1 MDLRKIRKLIEIF
14 NASKLSEIEIRE
26 GEESIRLTRTPVIVA
41 DHQLSHTATPAIE
54 SSVHL
59 EDIQE
64 DDDEMDD
71 TFPVLSPMIPSDRVF
86 EMDDTF
92 PVLSPMVGT
101 FFSSASPDVDPFV
114 KVGDQVELGQPLC
127 IIEAMKLFNS
137 IEADRSGAIV
147 KVFKENGDP
156 VEFGEPL
163 FLLSE

>member
-71 TFPVLSPMIPSDRVF
+71 TFPVLSPM
-86 EMDDTF
+86 
-92 PVLSPMVGT
+92 VGT
-101 FFSSASPDVDPFV
+101 FFSSSSPDADPFV
-114 KVGDQVELGQPLC
+114 NVGDQVELGQPLC

-137 IEADRSGAIV
+137 IEADRSGSIV

>member
-71 TFPVLSPMIPSDRVF
+71 TFPVLSPM
-86 EMDDTF
+86 
-92 PVLSPMVGT
+92 VGT
-101 FFSSASPDVDPFV
+101 FFSSASPDADPFV

-137 IEADRSGAIV
+137 IEADRSGTIV
-147 KVFKENGDP
+147 KVLKENGDP

>member
-64 DDDEMDD
+64 DDD
-71 TFPVLSPMIPSDRVF
+71 

>member
-71 TFPVLSPMIPSDRVF
+71 TFPVLSPM
-86 EMDDTF
+86 
-92 PVLSPMVGT
+92 VGT
-101 FFSSASPDVDPFV
+101 FFSSASPDADPFV

-137 IEADRSGAIV
+137 IEADRSGTIV

>member
-1 MDLRKIRKLIEIF
+1 M
-14 NASKLSEIEIRE
+14 
-26 GEESIRLTRTPVIVA
+26 
-41 DHQLSHTATPAIE
+41 
-54 SSVHL
+54 HL

-64 DDDEMDD
+64 DDD
-71 TFPVLSPMIPSDRVF
+71 

-101 FFSSASPDVDPFV
+101 FFSSASPDADPFV

-137 IEADRSGAIV
+137 IEADRSGTIV

-156 VEFGEPL
+156 AEFGEPL

>member
-26 GEESIRLTRTPVIVA
+26 GDESIRLTRTPVIVA
-41 DHQLSHTATPAIE
+41 DHQLSHTATPAIK
-54 SSVHL
+54 SSLHL
-59 EDIQE
+59 EDIRE
-64 DDDEMDD
+64 DDDE
-71 TFPVLSPMIPSDRVF
+71 I
-86 EMDDTF
+86 DDTF

-101 FFSSASPDVDPFV
+101 FFSSAAPDADPFV

-137 IEADRSGAIV
+137 IEADRSGTIV
-147 KVFKENGDP
+147 KVLKENGEP
-156 VEFGEPL
+156 VEYGEPL

>member
-71 TFPVLSPMIPSDRVF
+71 TFPVLSPM
-86 EMDDTF
+86 
-92 PVLSPMVGT
+92 VGT
-101 FFSSASPDVDPFV
+101 FFSSASPDADPFV

-137 IEADRSGAIV
+137 IEADRSGTIV

-163 FLLSE
+163 FLLNE

>member
-26 GEESIRLTRTPVIVA
+26 GDESIRLTRTPVIVA
-41 DHQLSHTATPAIE
+41 DHQLSHTATPAIK
-54 SSVHL
+54 SSLHL
-59 EDIQE
+59 EDIRE
-64 DDDEMDD
+64 DDDE
-71 TFPVLSPMIPSDRVF
+71 I
-86 EMDDTF
+86 DDTF

-101 FFSSASPDVDPFV
+101 FFSSAAPDADPFV

-137 IEADRSGAIV
+137 IEADRSGTIV
-147 KVFKENGDP
+147 KVLKENGDP
-156 VEFGEPL
+156 VEYGEPL

>member
-71 TFPVLSPMIPSDRVF
+71 TFPVLSPM
-86 EMDDTF
+86 
-92 PVLSPMVGT
+92 VGT
-101 FFSSASPDVDPFV
+101 FFSSASPDADPFV

-137 IEADRSGAIV
+137 IEADRSGTIV

-156 VEFGEPL
+156 AEFGEPL

>member
-64 DDDEMDD
+64 DDDEMDG
-71 TFPVLSPMIPSDRVF
+71 
-86 EMDDTF
+86 TF

-101 FFSSASPDVDPFV
+101 FFSSASPDADPFV

-137 IEADRSGAIV
+137 IEADRSGTIV
-147 KVFKENGDP
+147 KVLKENRDP

>member
-71 TFPVLSPMIPSDRVF
+71 TFPVLSPM
-86 EMDDTF
+86 
-92 PVLSPMVGT
+92 VGT
-101 FFSSASPDVDPFV
+101 FFSSASPDTDPFV

-127 IIEAMKLFNS
+127 LIEAMKLFNS
-137 IEADRSGAIV
+137 IEADRSGTIV

>member
-26 GEESIRLTRTPVIVA
+26 GDESIRLTRTPVNVA
-41 DHQLSHTATPAIE
+41 DHQLSHTATPAIK
-54 SSVHL
+54 SSLHL
-59 EDIQE
+59 EDIRE
-64 DDDEMDD
+64 DDDE
-71 TFPVLSPMIPSDRVF
+71 I
-86 EMDDTF
+86 DDTF

-101 FFSSASPDVDPFV
+101 FFSSAAPDADPFV

-137 IEADRSGAIV
+137 IEADRSGTIV
-147 KVFKENGDP
+147 KVLKENGEP
-156 VEFGEPL
+156 VEYGEPL

>member
-14 NASKLSEIEIRE
+14 NASKLSEIEIHE
-26 GEESIRLTRTPVIVA
+26 GEESIRLTRTPAIVA

-54 SSVHL
+54 SLAHL

-64 DDDEMDD
+64 DDD
-71 TFPVLSPMIPSDRVF
+71 

-101 FFSSASPDVDPFV
+101 FFSSASPDADPFV

-137 IEADRSGAIV
+137 IEADRTGTIV

-156 VEFGEPL
+156 VEFSEPL

>member
-54 SSVHL
+54 SLVNL
-59 EDIQE
+59 EDIRE
-64 DDDEMDD
+64 DDD
-71 TFPVLSPMIPSDRVF
+71 

-101 FFSSASPDVDPFV
+101 FFSSASPDADSFV
-114 KVGDQVELGQPLC
+114 QVGDQVELGQPLC

-137 IEADRSGAIV
+137 IEADRTGTIV

>member
-71 TFPVLSPMIPSDRVF
+71 TFPVLSPM
-86 EMDDTF
+86 
-92 PVLSPMVGT
+92 VGT
-101 FFSSASPDVDPFV
+101 FFSSASPDADPFV

-137 IEADRSGAIV
+137 IEADRSGSIV

>member
-26 GEESIRLTRTPVIVA
+26 GDESIRLTRTPVIVA
-41 DHQLSHTATPAIE
+41 DHQLSHTATPATK
-54 SSVHL
+54 SLVHL
-59 EDIQE
+59 EDIPE
-64 DDDEMDD
+64 DDD
-71 TFPVLSPMIPSDRVF
+71 

-101 FFSSASPDVDPFV
+101 FFSSAAPDADPFV

-137 IEADRSGAIV
+137 IEADRSGTIV
-147 KVFKENGDP
+147 KVLKENGDP
-156 VEFGEPL
+156 VEYGEPL

>member
-71 TFPVLSPMIPSDRVF
+71 TFPVLSPM
-86 EMDDTF
+86 
-92 PVLSPMVGT
+92 VGT
-101 FFSSASPDVDPFV
+101 FFSSASPDADPFV

-127 IIEAMKLFNS
+127 LIEAMKLFNS
-137 IEADRSGAIV
+137 IEADRSGTIV

>member
-41 DHQLSHTATPAIE
+41 EHQLSHTATPAIE

-71 TFPVLSPMIPSDRVF
+71 TFPVLSPM
-86 EMDDTF
+86 
-92 PVLSPMVGT
+92 VGT
-101 FFSSASPDVDPFV
+101 FFSSASPDADPFV

-127 IIEAMKLFNS
+127 LIEAMKLFNS
-137 IEADRSGAIV
+137 IEADRSGTIV
-147 KVFKENGDP
+147 KVLKENGDP

>member
-41 DHQLSHTATPAIE
+41 DHQLSHTATSAIE

-71 TFPVLSPMIPSDRVF
+71 TFPVLSPM
-86 EMDDTF
+86 
-92 PVLSPMVGT
+92 VGT
-101 FFSSASPDVDPFV
+101 FFSSASPDADPFV

-127 IIEAMKLFNS
+127 LIEAMKLFNS
-137 IEADRSGAIV
+137 IEADRSGTIV